1 MQVSSKEFID
11 SVFSSEGVLSK
22 ILKDYEL
29 RDEQRQMSLQI
40 LDAYEKE
47 KIALIEAGTG
57 IGKSWA
63 YLIPAIYWAISR
75 GEQTVISTHT
85 IPLQEQLT
93 EKDLPFLLKSLGVD
107 IKVVLVKG
115 MGNYLCLK
123 KINELHHETLSLL
136 PEEHSKLSQLQDFA
150 QTSTEGSYSDVPFPL
165 PQTVWDH
172 VSAER
177 SSCSNVQCPYYRECF
192 FFKVRKQM
200 ADAQILIVN
209 HHLLMAD
216 LFCKVP
222 GKGREEKA
230 LLPKFNRLIIDEAH
244 HLDEIALESLAKKN
258 DKIDLIRW
266 LGRIYSDHNPEKS
279 RSQLFLKDLISLNV
293 KNTTLEMHL
302 QTDLPGEKRQTAVK
316 IEELFQ
322 QLEFYCQTYL
332 KEDKGN
338 ESKDLRWRLKADHL
352 LSSYWQTNIKPLFL
366 DVSESILKI
375 AMMLGNIRSQLRDV
389 DKGIIDKLAVHLQ
402 EIEFVAQALS
412 QKAEDLKAFTENEKD
427 ISRVRWIE
435 MTGFL
440 SNMMLVDA
448 HLNVADYLK
457 NYLFEPR
464 VSTILCS
471 ATLSS
476 SHTFDFVKE
485 RIGLRSLSAV
495 SELSENIYLSP
506 FDYINRVLLAV
517 PKDIPLPSEVGFI
530 KAAADA
536 ICQCILVSRG
546 SCFVL
551 FTSYDMLRQV
561 YRLVEKKLNGFALLR
576 QGDASRQV
584 LIEQFKAKEGNV
596 LFATDSFWEG
606 VDVPGEALRCVII
619 VKLPFKVPSDPIYQA
634 FSELYEKDNRDP
646 FTLYSIPSAS
656 IKFKQG
662 FGRLIRKKGDR
673 GCIVCLDKRLM
684 TKSYGK
690 IFLKS
695 IPECKTLYENSDA
708 LFAAMKGFYDT
719 TIVMKK

>member
-11 SVFSSEGVLSK
+11 SVFSSDGILNK

-63 YLIPAIYWAISR
+63 YLIPAIYWAVSR

-93 EKDLPFLLKSLGVD
+93 EKDVPFLLRSLGVD

-115 MGNYLCLK
+115 MSNYICLK
-123 KINELHHETLSLL
+123 KLNEVQNETLSLL
-136 PEEHSKLSQLQDFA
+136 PDEHSKLSQVQDFA
-150 QTSTEGSYSDVPFPL
+150 ETSNHGSYSDLPFPV
-165 PQTVWDH
+165 PQNVWDL

-177 SSCSNVQCPYYRECF
+177 GSCSTVQCPYYRECF

-200 ADAQILIVN
+200 SDAQVLIVN

-216 LFCKVP
+216 LLARAP
-222 GKGREEKA
+222 EKGREEKA
-230 LLPKFNRLIIDEAH
+230 LLPKFHRLIIDEAH

-258 DKIDLIRW
+258 DKIDLVRW
-266 LGRIYSDHNPEKS
+266 LGRIYSDHHPEKS
-279 RSQLFLKDLISLNV
+279 RSQLFLKDLIRSNI
-293 KNTTLEMHL
+293 KNPTLEMNL
-302 QTDLPGEKRQTAVK
+302 QTDLPGEKRQVALA
-316 IEELFQ
+316 IEDLFK

-332 KEDKGN
+332 KEDRGS
-338 ESKDLRWRLKADHL
+338 ESKDLRWRLKAQHL
-352 LSSYWQTNIKPLFL
+352 LSAHWQTNIKPSFL
-366 DVSESILKI
+366 QVSAHLLKI
-375 AMMLGNIRSQLRDV
+375 ATMLGNIRGQLRDV
-389 DKGIIDKLAVHLQ
+389 DKSVMEKLAVHLQ
-402 EIEFVAQALS
+402 EMEFIAQTLS
-412 QKAEDLKAFTENEKD
+412 QKAEDLKAFTENEQD
-427 ISRVRWIE
+427 VSRVRWIE

-440 SNMMLVDA
+440 SNMMLTDA
-448 HLNVADYLK
+448 HLNVSDYLK
-457 NYLFEPR
+457 THLFDPR
-464 VSTILCS
+464 VSTVLCS
-471 ATLSS
+471 ATLTS
-476 SHTFDFVKE
+476 SHTFDFIKE
-485 RIGLRSLSAV
+485 RIGLRSLS
-495 SELSENIYLSP
+495 SSLELSEKIYPSP
-506 FDYINRVLLAV
+506 FDYMSRVLLLV
-517 PKDIPLPSEVGFI
+517 PKDIPLPSESGFMQ
-530 KAAADA
+530 AAADA
-536 ICQCILVSRG
+536 IYRSILASRG

-561 YRLVEKKLNGFALLR
+561 YRLVEGRLNGFALLR

-584 LIEQFKAKEGNV
+584 LIEQFKSKEGNV

-646 FTLYSIPSAS
+646 FSLYSLPSAS

-662 FGRLIRKKGDR
+662 FGRLIRKKEDR

-684 TKSYGK
+684 TKSYGNT
-690 IFLKS
+690 FLKS
-695 IPECKTLYENSDA
+695 IPDCKKVYENSDT
-708 LFAAMKGFYDT
+708 LFASMKDFYEKTRD
-719 TIVMKK
+719 KKR